1 MMFDWLQALRDAGNP
16 KAAPWEAYT
25 PPEVPP
31 EPPQPWRVS
40 KDTLISRV
48 LAAGALPHV
57 MAALASQTA
66 EQQFV
71 FAQSAWFWSN
81 NATLRGLCAAL
92 GLNADEILA
101 PDPYL

>member
-1 MMFDWLQALRDAGNP
+1 MLVDGPIVREVDRFVQTWRV
-16 KAAPWEAYT
+16 AARE
-25 PPEVPP
+25 
-31 EPPQPWRVS
+31 PWRVS

-48 LAAGALPHV
+48 LAAGALPQV
-57 MAALASQTA
+57 MAALAAQSE

-81 NATLRGLCAAL
+81 NPTLRGLCGAL
-92 GLNADEILA
+92 GLDADEILA